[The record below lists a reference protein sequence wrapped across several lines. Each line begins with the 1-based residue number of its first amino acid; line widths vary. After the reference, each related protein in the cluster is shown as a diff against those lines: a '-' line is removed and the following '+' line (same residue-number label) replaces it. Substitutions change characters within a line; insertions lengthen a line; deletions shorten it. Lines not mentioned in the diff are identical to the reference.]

1 MTWMNGS
8 HLITKMKD
16 LWFRHVSLY
25 HVAENNTSQGVFRGD
40 VVNNEEV
47 GGDKEHADNVA
58 QDDLSVG
65 VAELRNCDVYGEGD
79 GEEDEAGHT
88 ETGEQQLEE
97 VLEVCEIVTAIFH
110 NKVRVTF

>member
-1 MTWMNGS
+1 M
-8 HLITKMKD
+8 
-16 LWFRHVSLY
+16 
-25 HVAENNTSQGVFRGD
+25 
-40 VVNNEEV
+40 
-47 GGDKEHADNVA
+47 
-58 QDDLSVG
+58 G
-65 VAELRNCDVYGEGD
+65 VAELRNCDVYDEGD